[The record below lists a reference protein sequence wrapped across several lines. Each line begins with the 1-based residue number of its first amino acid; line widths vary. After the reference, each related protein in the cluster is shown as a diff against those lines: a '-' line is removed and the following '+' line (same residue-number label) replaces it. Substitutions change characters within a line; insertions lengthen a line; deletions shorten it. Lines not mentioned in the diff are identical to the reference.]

1 MYNDCFSHA
10 KTSLEFII
18 RRLFR
23 IYPPYWFSLFITGIV
38 IISLKLLRG
47 VNSVAV
53 LPKTGYEI
61 FSTLGLATYPFTK
74 VAAINWVYWTLPYE
88 VLFYLAIILCSFL
101 KNNYITLLLIL
112 ITVVSCTI
120 PSTNLGFS
128 SFFKF
133 WPLFSIGTALFK
145 LLHDD
150 KTKQLLNVLLF
161 GLSVFAFYPAHQSL
175 PFFITSILT
184 IGLIIISHYK
194 PLSDNLVSRLGDYS
208 YSIYLIHVP
217 LTAYSFGIYRNAPPV
232 KSNVLLNPLLDV
244 ILLVV
249 VVYLSRT
256 MYKFVELP
264 SINFGK
270 KLSKMT
276 AIHKQPAKASQL

>member
-1 MYNDCFSHA
+1 M
-10 KTSLEFII
+10 
-18 RRLFR
+18 
-23 IYPPYWFSLFITGIV
+23 
-38 IISLKLLRG
+38 
-47 VNSVAV
+47 